1 MIERT
6 PRLRRREMAKWEEGG
21 RMSVS
26 KIDVSMNAPIAIRG
40 PAFLQKE
47 EEEEAALAKSA
58 E

>member
-1 MIERT
+1 
-6 PRLRRREMAKWEEGG
+6 MAKWEEGG

-47 EEEEAALAKSA
+47 EEEEETALAKSA